1 MRVRD
6 EVYGNLYL
14 TEKEGG
20 AEFDEEDEAL
30 LVALAAA
37 AGVAI
42 DNARLYEEARRQQRW
57 LRASSEVTRRLL
69 SGAAPDE
76 VLALVTQQALEM
88 SGADLV
94 ALALPTPDRQ
104 QLVIQHA
111 AGEGAPEALGLVLP
125 VSASVSGQV
134 LSTGEPVILEDFGHD
149 ERVAGA
155 AREHMPLGP
164 AIILPL
170 GAPGDVRGVFTVGRD
185 TGAMPLA
192 PEAVEMV
199 QTFAAQAASRW
210 NSPSTARTRSGWP
223 SSPDRDRIARDLHDL
238 VIQRLYATGM
248 SLQGAMPLLTRPE
261 AATRVSSA
269 VDALDETIREIRSA
283 IFSLQSRGEAKQHG
297 LRAQVL
303 EVVDQMT
310 AALGFAPS
318 LRLVGPLDEA
328 VPADAGEQMLSALR
342 EALSNAARHAAASR
356 VDVTVEVGPELIL
369 RVRDDG
375 TGMGQSTRRSGLAN
389 MAERAADLGGKLAVE
404 PGRGRRHPARLAGAG
419 QLTGLSR
426 RRSARRS
433 AVAVLAVRGLLLVED
448 PRGVGGGL
456 GAALHAEL
464 GEEGGDVVLDRFLGE
479 EEAVADLAVGE
490 AFADEG
496 EDAAFLVGEAGQ
508 GVGGGGLVA
517 HAAHDAAGG
526 FGVEQGLAG
535 GDGADGADEVG
546 AADLLEDVAGGAG
559 HDGVEEG
566 FVVAEAGEHEAGELG
581 HFGADFAA
589 DGDAVAVGQADVE
602 DGDVGFEGGDA
613 GQGGGGG
620 AGLADDGDAGFGFE
634 EVADALRTIS

>member
-1 MRVRD
+1 MEPTDPHLALPQLRLDDLLTELQARLQTVLATRDRVYTLLEAVVAVGTNLDLEMVLKQIVEAAITLVRARYGALGIISDGGRLVEFVPVGLGDSEIAAIHHWPEGRGLLGALITDPRPLRLPDISASPKSSGFPPGHPPMRTFLGVPVRVRD
-6 EVYGNLYL
+6 EIYGNLYL

-42 DNARLYEEARRQQRW
+42 DNAKLYEEGRRQQRW

-69 SGAAPDE
+69 SGSAPDE

-111 AGEGAPEALGLVLP
+111 AGVGAPGALGLVLP
-125 VSASVSGQV
+125 VSASVSGEV
-134 LSTGEPVILEDFGHD
+134 LSSGEPVVLQDFGHD
-149 ERVAGA
+149 DRVAGS

-199 QTFAAQAASRW
+199 QTFAAQAGIALELAEHRQDAERLAILS
-210 NSPSTARTRSGWP
+210 
-223 SSPDRDRIARDLHDL
+223 DRDRIARDLHDL

-248 SLQGAMPLLTRPE
+248 SLQGAMPLLNRPE

-283 IFSLQSRGEAKQHG
+283 IFSLQSRGEAKQNG

-310 AALGFAPS
+310 PALGFAPS

-328 VPADAGEQMLSALR
+328 VPADAAEQMLSALR
-342 EALSNAARHAAASR
+342 ESLSNAARHAAASR

-375 TGMGQSTRRSGLAN
+375 TGMGHSTRRSGLAN
-389 MAERAADLGGKLAVE
+389 MAERAADLGGKLTVNAAE
-404 PGRGRRHPARLAGAG
+404 
-419 QLTGLSR
+419 
-426 RRSARRS
+426 
-433 AVAVLAVRGLLLVED
+433 
-448 PRGVGGGL
+448 GGGTQ
-456 GAALHAEL
+456 
-464 GEEGGDVVLDRFLGE
+464 LDWR
-479 EEAVADLAVGE
+479 VPV
-490 AFADEG
+490 
-496 EDAAFLVGEAGQ
+496 
-508 GVGGGGLVA
+508 
-517 HAAHDAAGG
+517 
-526 FGVEQGLAG
+526 
-535 GDGADGADEVG
+535 
-546 AADLLEDVAGGAG
+546 
-559 HDGVEEG
+559 
-566 FVVAEAGEHEAGELG
+566 
-581 HFGADFAA
+581 
-589 DGDAVAVGQADVE
+589 
-602 DGDVGFEGGDA
+602 
-613 GQGGGGG
+613 
-620 AGLADDGDAGFGFE
+620 
-634 EVADALRTIS
+634 S

>member
-1 MRVRD
+1 VEPTGSHPALPQLRLDDLLSELQARLQTVLATRDRVYTLLEAVVAVGTNLDLERVLKQIVEAAITLVRARYGALGIIGEGGRLIEFVPVGLADDEIEAIHHWPEGRGLLGALITDPRPLRLPDISDSPKSSGFPPGHPPMVSFLGVPVRVRE

-42 DNARLYEEARRQQRW
+42 DNAKLYEAARRQQRW
-57 LRASSEVTRRLL
+57 LRASSEVTKRLL
-69 SGAAPDE
+69 SGDPPDE

-111 AGEGAPEALGLVLP
+111 AGTGASEAIGLVLP
-125 VSASVSGQV
+125 VSASVSGEV
-134 LSTGEPVILEDFGHD
+134 LTSGEAVILEDFGHD

-192 PEAVEMV
+192 HEAVEMV
-199 QTFAAQAASRW
+199 QTFAAQAAIALELAEHRQD
-210 NSPSTARTRSGWP
+210 AERLAIFQ
-223 SSPDRDRIARDLHDL
+223 DRDRIARDLHDL

-248 SLQGAMPLLTRPE
+248 SLQGATPLLTRPE
-261 AATRVSSA
+261 AVTRVSSA

-283 IFSLQSRGEAKQHG
+283 IFSLQSRGDAKHHG

-303 EVVDQMT
+303 EVVDEMT

-318 LRLVGPLDEA
+318 MRLVGPLDEA
-328 VPADAGEQMLSALR
+328 VPPDAGEQMLSALR
-342 EALSNAARHAAASR
+342 EALSNAARHAGASR
-356 VDVTVEVGPELIL
+356 VDVTVEVGDELIL

-375 TGMGQSTRRSGLAN
+375 TGMGQTTRRSGLAN
-389 MAERAADLGGKLAVE
+389 MAERAADLGGKLVI
-404 PGRGRRHPARLAGAG
+404 GRGEGAG
-419 QLTGLSR
+419 TQLDWRVPVS
-426 RRSARRS
+426 
-433 AVAVLAVRGLLLVED
+433 
-448 PRGVGGGL
+448 
-456 GAALHAEL
+456 
-464 GEEGGDVVLDRFLGE
+464 
-479 EEAVADLAVGE
+479 
-490 AFADEG
+490 
-496 EDAAFLVGEAGQ
+496 
-508 GVGGGGLVA
+508 
-517 HAAHDAAGG
+517 
-526 FGVEQGLAG
+526 
-535 GDGADGADEVG
+535 
-546 AADLLEDVAGGAG
+546 
-559 HDGVEEG
+559 
-566 FVVAEAGEHEAGELG
+566 
-581 HFGADFAA
+581 
-589 DGDAVAVGQADVE
+589 
-602 DGDVGFEGGDA
+602 
-613 GQGGGGG
+613 
-620 AGLADDGDAGFGFE
+620 
-634 EVADALRTIS
+634 

>member
-1 MRVRD
+1 MDPKDPHPALPQLRLDDLLAELQARLQTVLATRDRVYTLLEAVVAVGTNLDQEAVLKQIVGAAITLVRARYGALGIVGEGGRLVELVPAGLDDGQIAAIHHWPEGRGLLGTLITDPRPLRLPDISASPQSSGFPAGHPPMRSFLGVPVRVRD
-6 EVYGNLYL
+6 EVYGGLYL

-20 AEFDEEDEAL
+20 AEFNEEDQAL

-42 DNARLYEEARRQQRW
+42 DNVRLYEEARRQQRW

-69 SGAAPDE
+69 SGTAPDE
-76 VLALVTQQALEM
+76 VLALVTQQALDM

-111 AGEGAPEALGLVLP
+111 AGAGAPDALGLVLP

-134 LSTGEPVILEDFGHD
+134 LLSGEAVIVDDFVHD

-155 AREHMPLGP
+155 AREHLSLGP
-164 AIILPL
+164 VIFLPL
-170 GAPGDVRGVFTVGRD
+170 GGPGDVRGVFTVGRGR
-185 TGAMPLA
+185 GAMPL
-192 PEAVEMV
+192 PQEATEMV
-199 QTFAAQAASRW
+199 RTFAAQAAIAVELAEHRQDAERLAILS
-210 NSPSTARTRSGWP
+210 
-223 SSPDRDRIARDLHDL
+223 DRDRIARDLHDL

-283 IFSLQSRGEAKQHG
+283 IFSLQSRGEPGKQG

-328 VPADAGEQMLSALR
+328 VPPDAGTQMLSALR
-342 EALSNAARHAAASR
+342 EALSNAARHAGARR

-375 TGMGQSTRRSGLAN
+375 TGMGQTVRRSGLAN
-389 MAERAADLGGKLAVE
+389 MAERAAGLGGKLTI
-404 PGRGRRHPARLAGAG
+404 GPA
-419 QLTGLSR
+419 
-426 RRSARRS
+426 
-433 AVAVLAVRGLLLVED
+433 
-448 PRGVGGGL
+448 
-456 GAALHAEL
+456 
-464 GEEGGDVVLDRFLGE
+464 
-479 EEAVADLAVGE
+479 
-490 AFADEG
+490 
-496 EDAAFLVGEAGQ
+496 
-508 GVGGGGLVA
+508 
-517 HAAHDAAGG
+517 
-526 FGVEQGLAG
+526 
-535 GDGADGADEVG
+535 GDGGTQLDWRVP
-546 AADLLEDVAGGAG
+546 V
-559 HDGVEEG
+559 
-566 FVVAEAGEHEAGELG
+566 
-581 HFGADFAA
+581 
-589 DGDAVAVGQADVE
+589 
-602 DGDVGFEGGDA
+602 
-613 GQGGGGG
+613 
-620 AGLADDGDAGFGFE
+620 
-634 EVADALRTIS
+634 S

>member
-1 MRVRD
+1 MEPTEPHPALPQLRLDDLLTELQARLQTVLATRDRVYTLLEAVVAVGTNLDLEMVLKQIVEAAITLVRARYGALGIISEGGRLVEFVPVGLSDTEIAAIHHWPEGRGLLGALITDPRPLRLPDISASPKSSGFPPGHPPMRSFLGVPVRVRD

-20 AEFDEEDEAL
+20 ADFDEEDEAL

-42 DNARLYEEARRQQRW
+42 DNAKLYEEARRQQRW

-69 SGAAPDE
+69 SGSAPDE
-76 VLALVTQQALEM
+76 VLALVTQQTLEM

-94 ALALPTPDRQ
+94 ALALPTSDRQ

-111 AGEGAPEALGLVLP
+111 AGVGAPGALGLVLP
-125 VSASVSGQV
+125 VSASVSGEV
-134 LSTGEPVILEDFGHD
+134 LSSGEPVILQDFGHD
-149 ERVAGA
+149 PRVAGP

-185 TGAMPLA
+185 SGAMPLA

-199 QTFAAQAASRW
+199 QTFAAQAAIALELAEHRQDAERLAILS
-210 NSPSTARTRSGWP
+210 
-223 SSPDRDRIARDLHDL
+223 DRDRIARDLHDL

-248 SLQGAMPLLTRPE
+248 SLQGAMPLLNRPE

-283 IFSLQSRGEAKQHG
+283 IFSLQSRGEAKQNG

-310 AALGFAPS
+310 PALGFAPS

-328 VPADAGEQMLSALR
+328 VPADAAEQVLSALR

-356 VDVTVEVGPELIL
+356 VNVTVEVGPELIL

-375 TGMGQSTRRSGLAN
+375 TGMGHTTRRSGLAN
-389 MAERAADLGGKLAVE
+389 IAERAADLGGKLTVNAAE
-404 PGRGRRHPARLAGAG
+404 
-419 QLTGLSR
+419 
-426 RRSARRS
+426 
-433 AVAVLAVRGLLLVED
+433 
-448 PRGVGGGL
+448 GGGTQ
-456 GAALHAEL
+456 
-464 GEEGGDVVLDRFLGE
+464 LDWR
-479 EEAVADLAVGE
+479 VPV
-490 AFADEG
+490 
-496 EDAAFLVGEAGQ
+496 
-508 GVGGGGLVA
+508 
-517 HAAHDAAGG
+517 
-526 FGVEQGLAG
+526 
-535 GDGADGADEVG
+535 
-546 AADLLEDVAGGAG
+546 
-559 HDGVEEG
+559 
-566 FVVAEAGEHEAGELG
+566 
-581 HFGADFAA
+581 
-589 DGDAVAVGQADVE
+589 
-602 DGDVGFEGGDA
+602 
-613 GQGGGGG
+613 
-620 AGLADDGDAGFGFE
+620 
-634 EVADALRTIS
+634 S